1 MHKSPSPTAKE
12 PALGER
18 LLEIE
23 HLRVEYFSGQT
34 PVTAVDDVSLTVRA
48 GEIFGLAGES
58 GSGKSTLAQAV
69 LRILRPPGVITGGQV
84 RFNGQSVLD
93 MSDQQLRA
101 FRWREIAIV
110 MQSAMNSLN
119 PVMRIRPQIADIFSA
134 HGIKMGRDASDKRVL
149 ELLRAVDLDP
159 SVAGMYP
166 HELSGGMKQRVVIAM
181 AIALDPD
188 VIIAD
193 EPTSALDVVVQRQ
206 VMRTLMRVQRDVGA
220 AMILIGHDMGLM
232 AQVVDHAGI
241 MYAGKLVEL
250 GPVKEMFAN
259 PLHPYTELLVKSLPS
274 MRAKGVFKSIPGLT
288 PSLLDLPSGCTFNPR
303 CPYAED
309 KCRTDKPEYKT
320 ASEGHMISCH
330 LRGLEV
336 SK

>member
-1 MHKSPSPTAKE
+1 MRSPATTENPTTL
-12 PALGER
+12 ALDVRG
-18 LLEIE
+18 LLV
-23 HLRVEYFSGQT
+23 HYMTAAG
-34 PVTAVDDVSLTVRA
+34 PVKAVDGVTFSLKK
-48 GEIFGLAGES
+48 GETLGLIGES
-58 GSGKSTLAQAV
+58 GSGKTSIALA
-69 LRILRPPGVITGGQV
+69 LMRLLDPPTQVGGEALINGENIFSLSEEEMRKA
-84 RFNGQSVLD
+84 RFTK
-93 MSDQQLRA
+93 
-101 FRWREIAIV
+101 IALV
-110 MQSAMNSLN
+110 TQGAMNSLN
-119 PVMRIRPQIADIFSA
+119 PVMRIRPQLADIFSA
-134 HGIKMGRDASDKRVL
+134 HGMRMGNDASNKRVS

-159 SVAGMYP
+159 AVAGMYP

-181 AIALDPD
+181 AIALNPD

-232 AQVVDHAGI
+232 AQIVDHAGI

-250 GPVKEMFAN
+250 SPVKEIFDN

-288 PSLLDLPSGCTFNPR
+288 PSLLDLPSGCTFHPR

-309 KCRTDKPEYKT
+309 KCKTISPEYKI
-320 ASEGHMISCH
+320 AGNSRMVSCH

-336 SK
+336 PK

>member
-1 MHKSPSPTAKE
+1 
-12 PALGER
+12 
-18 LLEIE
+18 
-23 HLRVEYFSGQT
+23 
-34 PVTAVDDVSLTVRA
+34 
-48 GEIFGLAGES
+48 
-58 GSGKSTLAQAV
+58 
-69 LRILRPPGVITGGQV
+69 
-84 RFNGQSVLD
+84 
-93 MSDQQLRA
+93 
-101 FRWREIAIV
+101 
-110 MQSAMNSLN
+110 
-119 PVMRIRPQIADIFSA
+119 
-134 HGIKMGRDASDKRVL
+134 
-149 ELLRAVDLDP
+149 
-159 SVAGMYP
+159 
-166 HELSGGMKQRVVIAM
+166 
-181 AIALDPD
+181 
-188 VIIAD
+188 
-193 EPTSALDVVVQRQ
+193 
-206 VMRTLMRVQRDVGA
+206 MRVQRDVGA

-320 ASEGHMISCH
+320 ASKGHMISCH

>member
-1 MHKSPSPTAKE
+1 VTSDMKSPAATENPTTLALDIRGLWAHYMT
-12 PALGER
+12 PAGA
-18 LLEIE
+18 
-23 HLRVEYFSGQT
+23 VK
-34 PVTAVDDVSLTVRA
+34 AVDGVTFSLKK
-48 GEIFGLAGES
+48 GETLGLIGES
-58 GSGKSTLAQAV
+58 GSGKTSTALALMRLLDPPTQVGGEV
-69 LRILRPPGVITGGQV
+69 LINGENIFDLSENEMRKA
-84 RFNGQSVLD
+84 RFTK
-93 MSDQQLRA
+93 
-101 FRWREIAIV
+101 IALV
-110 MQSAMNSLN
+110 TQGAMNSLN

-320 ASEGHMISCH
+320 ASKGHMISCH

>member
-1 MHKSPSPTAKE
+1 MQSPTRVENPTTLA
-12 PALGER
+12 
-18 LLEIE
+18 LEIRGLWA
-23 HLRVEYFSGQT
+23 HYMTSAGAVK
-34 PVTAVDDVSLTVRA
+34 AVDGVTFSLKK
-48 GEIFGLAGES
+48 GETLGLIGES
-58 GSGKSTLAQAV
+58 GSGKTSIALA
-69 LRILRPPGVITGGQV
+69 LMRLLDPPAQVGGEALINGENIFSLSEEEMRKA
-84 RFNGQSVLD
+84 RFTKI
-93 MSDQQLRA
+93 A
-101 FRWREIAIV
+101 FV
-110 MQSAMNSLN
+110 TQGAMNSLN
-119 PVMRIRPQIADIFSA
+119 PVMRIRPQVADIFSA
-134 HGIKMGRDASDKRVL
+134 HGMRMGSDASDKRVA

-159 SVAGMYP
+159 AVAGMYP

-181 AIALDPD
+181 AIALNPD

-232 AQVVDHAGI
+232 AQIVDHAGI

-250 GPVKEMFAN
+250 GPVKEIFDS

-274 MRAKGVFKSIPGLT
+274 MRAKGVFRSIPGLT
-288 PSLLDLPSGCTFNPR
+288 PSLLDLPSGCTFHPR

-309 KCRTDKPEYKT
+309 KCKTIRPEYRI
-320 ASEGHMISCH
+320 AGDGRMISCH